1 MCKIHIQN
9 IKYKH
14 ALQKY
19 LRYKFFFQT
28 TKIKSSRYGDTR
40 TFSFLFNNYT
50 YLYFYNVIVFAFL
63 ANFYNKSV
71 KMFLKNFQIIKGTK
85 SLFYLKYN
93 MHWARKSRRAD
104 DTFTLLAIF
113 QYHMETKNQVKKQG

>member
-1 MCKIHIQN
+1 MEKPVLSLFFSITIH
-9 IKYKH
+9 
-14 ALQKY
+14 
-19 LRYKFFFQT
+19 
-28 TKIKSSRYGDTR
+28 
-40 TFSFLFNNYT
+40 T

-93 MHWARKSRRAD
+93 RHWARKLRRAD
-104 DTFTLLAIF
+104 DTFTLLAVF
-113 QYHMETKNQVKKQG
+113 HYYMETKNQVKKQG